1 MIISLDPVEKTARIN
16 SALCG
21 FYYVVNMFISLHFH
35 SAISYKLQ
43 NLYCDKLFVARG
55 GKIVH
60 QEERT
65 VCFDEEL
72 GVEAYRFKGIM
83 QKFPNHFHEYYVI
96 GFIESGRRRLSC
108 KNKDYLIGTGD
119 ILLFNPLDN
128 HTCEQIDGK
137 TLDYRCINIKPEVMR
152 AAVYEI
158 TGKNYL
164 PEFSQNV
171 IYQSEQVVLLRDLHQ
186 MLMEQNI
193 DLAKQE
199 TFYFLIAQLLMT
211 QTRAIKTEIN
221 NVSEEIQRVC
231 TYIEANFTTLITLE
245 ELSEVAGL
253 NKYTLLRSFTKE
265 KGITPYRYLETIRV
279 SYAKKLL
286 EQGIEPI
293 EAAGQAGF
301 TDQSHFTKFFKNFIG
316 TTPKQYQNIFADKY
330 KE

>member
-1 MIISLDPVEKTARIN
+1 MMMK
-16 SALCG
+16 
-21 FYYVVNMFISLHFH
+21 
-35 SAISYKLQ
+35 
-43 NLYCDKLFVARG
+43 
-55 GKIVH
+55 

-96 GFIESGRRRLSC
+96 GFIENGRRSLSC
-108 KNKDYLIGTGD
+108 KNKDYVIGTGD

-128 HTCEQIDGK
+128 HTCEQIDGE

-164 PEFSQNV
+164 PEFLQNV
-171 IYQSEQVVLLRDLHQ
+171 VYQSEQVVLLRDLHQ

-211 QTRAIKTEIN
+211 HTRAIKTEIN

-231 TYIEANFTTLITLE
+231 TYIETNCTMLITLE
-245 ELSEVAGL
+245 DLSEVAGV

-316 TTPKQYQNIFADKY
+316 TTPKQYQNIFADKD